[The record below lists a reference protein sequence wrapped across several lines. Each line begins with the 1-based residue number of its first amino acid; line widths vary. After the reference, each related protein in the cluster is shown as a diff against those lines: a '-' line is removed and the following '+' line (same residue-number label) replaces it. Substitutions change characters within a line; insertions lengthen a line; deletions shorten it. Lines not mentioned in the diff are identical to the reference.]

1 MIKYNV
7 MMTLYIISRNVFKYQ
22 FYGRDGSDDVD

>member
-7 MMTLYIISRNVFKYQ
+7 TMTLYIISRNVFKYQ
-22 FYGRDGSDDVD
+22 FYDDDRIDVD